1 MERTIPLYTPDG
13 ELCNWITEPHMLRLE
28 RLDLIT
34 VVRHK
39 KGRVARCTFRRRP
52 GDPLPVPLAGY
63 LGTRYSFRE
72 HLLDGHYVWAHKRL
86 RPGKV
91 LAEDASDEQ
100 TVPAKAGGTGA

>member
-1 MERTIPLYTPDG
+1 MERTIPLYTADG

-28 RLDLIT
+28 QLGLIT

-86 RPGKV
+86 RPEV
-91 LAEDASDEQ
+91 
-100 TVPAKAGGTGA
+100 VPAESAEQALRAEAAETGA